1 MVVMQNS
8 GLPGVDLG
16 EGNASWVQEADLE
29 QIDRFQAQLGTD
41 NVGGRGE
48 VMQNSCLPWSSP
60 NFGWLLGH
68 LPILNENWPTLMI
81 QGMFITGA

>member
-48 VMQNSCLPWSSP
+48 VIHVC
-60 NFGWLLGH
+60 LGH
-68 LPILNENWPTLMI
+68 LLILV
-81 QGMFITGA
+81 GC